1 MSAAAAES
9 LAVSAKQL
17 PPLGHLFLPGH
28 SLEVTLTFSQV
39 ALLGSKESSDRSP
52 VTVSFAHSIIE
63 FMCSSFTPIL
73 GSSKDCC

>member
-9 LAVSAKQL
+9 LAVSAKQF

-28 SLEVTLTFSQV
+28 SFEVTLTFSQV
-39 ALLGSKESSDRSP
+39 ALFGSNGSSDRSP
-52 VTVSFAHSIIE
+52 VTVSLDHSIIE
-63 FMCSSFTPIL
+63 FMCSSFTPLL